1 MADST
6 AILDIAAR
14 YYRVY
19 TDADTPCDEENF
31 HFVERQLPLPVA
43 QTALVLVDVWATHY
57 IDSWLQRAADIT
69 AEKILPLTQALR
81 AAGVTIIHAP
91 SPFVVERQHPESM
104 PTVHQTAKK
113 AVQENAEPADGGEW
127 PPAAFRGLYRS
138 GDYADFGRN
147 QEQRLQDAHARYE
160 TKLKIS
166 PLMQPQPGDV
176 VIATGEQLHDEL
188 RSRRILH
195 LLYAGFATNWCV
207 MGRDYGMIAM
217 QGRGY
222 NNVLVRDA
230 TTGVEFHDSV
240 DELTATQITIR
251 EIETKYGWS
260 TTCDEL
266 VHDLAGPRPA

>member
-1 MADST
+1 MADSAT
-6 AILDIAAR
+6 ILETPAR

-19 TDADTPCDEENF
+19 TDEETSCDEENF

-57 IDSWLQRAADIT
+57 IDSWLKRAAEIT
-69 AEKILPLTQALR
+69 AEKIVPLTDALR

-104 PTVHQTAKK
+104 PSA
-113 AVQENAEPADGGEW
+113 AESPISASGDLW
-127 PPAAFRGLYRS
+127 PPANFRGLYRS
-138 GDYADFGRN
+138 GEFSAFGRD
-147 QEQRLQDAHARYE
+147 QESRLTDAHARYE
-160 TKLKIS
+160 TELKIS
-166 PLMQPQPGDV
+166 PLMQPQSGDV
-176 VIATGEQLHDEL
+176 IIATGDQLHQVL
-188 RSRRILH
+188 RSRQILH

-207 MGRDYGMIAM
+207 IGRDYGMIAM

-240 DELTATQITIR
+240 TDLTATQITIR

-260 TTCDEL
+260 TTVE
-266 VHDLAGPRPA
+266 DLIQACSS